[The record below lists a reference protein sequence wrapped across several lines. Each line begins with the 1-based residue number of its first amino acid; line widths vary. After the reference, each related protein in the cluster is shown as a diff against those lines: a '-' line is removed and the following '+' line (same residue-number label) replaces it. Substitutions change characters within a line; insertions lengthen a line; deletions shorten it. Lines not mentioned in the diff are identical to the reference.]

1 MTLKEQTEMIRKEM
15 KMYEMVADRTEASLK
30 KCFFKSSK
38 LKKTN
43 LIAYCKK
50 RKAEYEAVLETLLKC
65 CEG

>member
-15 KMYEMVADRTEASLK
+15 EMYEMVADRTSERLK

-38 LKKTN
+38 KKKAN
-43 LIAYCKK
+43 LIAFCKK
-50 RKAEYEAVLETLLKC
+50 RKAEYAAVLETLLKC